1 MNRSDDL
8 ARRAAHLLGLAGDF
22 IDWSRLRDDEFLR
35 LLELVEVDQPE
46 MSDQLFDALSLLLQ
60 AEPLTAPTHAS
71 DTQSAAGYDPLFG
84 NDLETSEE
92 TAERQPGAL
101 ATQPVPATAFRVIR
115 GGRR

>member
-60 AEPLTAPTHAS
+60 AEPLTAPAHAS
-71 DTQSAAGYDPLFG
+71 EPQRATAYDPLFG
-84 NDLETSEE
+84 YEIDATEE
-92 TAERQPGAL
+92 TAEQQPGAL
-101 ATQPVPATAFRVIR
+101 ATPPVPATAFRVIR